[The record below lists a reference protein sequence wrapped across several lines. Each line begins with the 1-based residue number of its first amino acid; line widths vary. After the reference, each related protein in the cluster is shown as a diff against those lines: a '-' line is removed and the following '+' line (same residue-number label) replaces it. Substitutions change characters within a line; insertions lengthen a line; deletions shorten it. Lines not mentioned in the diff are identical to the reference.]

1 MKRLTYA
8 IESTKGFLRDIEDYT
23 DDLLEA
29 VTFTNF
35 DIAVIRLS
43 AVKSRLQYECW
54 VSVIYLDFPRL
65 KPAPVLS
72 KVY

>member
-8 IESTKGFLRDIEDYT
+8 IESTQGFLRDIEDYT

-43 AVKSRLQYECW
+43 AVKNRLQCECW

-65 KPAPVLS
+65 RPATALS

>member
-1 MKRLTYA
+1 MKRLTYVL
-8 IESTKGFLRDIEDYT
+8 ESTKGFLRDVEDYT

-29 VTFTNF
+29 VTFTTF
-35 DIAVIRLS
+35 DVAAIRLNS
-43 AVKSRLQYECW
+43 VKDKLRHECW

-65 KPAPVLS
+65 RPAPVLS